1 MKKLLLSLAA
11 LVLLATACEKKQSES
26 VKDNPLVLG
35 STLEHGA
42 PEFDKIYNKH
52 YMPAF
57 KAGMEMQREEI
68 ESIISNSE
76 APSFENTILAYER
89 SGAVLRRTSNV
100 FFALAGAN
108 TSDSILAI
116 EKEVTPLL
124 AEHENFISL
133 NDKLFDRIRVV
144 YENEYE
150 SLEGEDKKL
159 LKEIYDGFVRNGA
172 ALDATKKAELEKI
185 NTRLASLQQEF
196 ESKVTKGTN
205 AAGVWVATAEEL
217 SGLSDAQLKQAEADA
232 QAAGGKEKYFLVVS
246 NTTQQ
251 PLLASLDNRDV
262 RKKLF
267 EASVNRANPGGEF
280 DTEPLVLEIVRLR
293 AKKAELLG
301 FPTFAHWSLQ
311 DAMAKDPQNV
321 YTFFQDLII
330 PYIPKIDAETA
341 EIEAYARQ
349 SEGAEFNLEPYDRF
363 YFSAKMKKEKFDFN
377 EAEVMQ
383 YFELNNVL
391 KNGVFYAATEVFG
404 ITFEERTDL
413 PVYHPDVKVYNV
425 KDADGSLLAIFY
437 TDFFRRDSKRG
448 GAWMDAFAKQSS
460 YFGQLPIIYNV
471 CNYAKPAEG
480 QPALISIDD
489 VETMFHEFG
498 HAIHGMLSNCKY
510 NTLSGTAVSRDFVEY
525 PSQFYEYFISVDAVF
540 DNFAKHYATGEPM
553 PAELKKKVREADNFH
568 SAYSL
573 GESMNSVLVDMGW
586 HIMTPERAEK
596 ITSVKEQEDLMLA
609 NLKLYNKQVPPRY
622 HSSYFRHVFGGGYAA
637 GYYSYLWSEV
647 LAVNT
652 GDLFG
657 ANGGLNREL
666 GQKYRDLILSVGN
679 TKDLEKQFTELT
691 GLEAPDSKALLR
703 AKGL

>member
-11 LVLLATACEKKQSES
+11 LVVLATACEKKQSES
-26 VKDNPLVLG
+26 VKDNPLVAG
-35 STLEHGA
+35 STLEQGA
-42 PEFDKIYNKH
+42 PEFDKIYNRH

-57 KAGMEMQREEI
+57 KAGMEQQREEI
-68 ESIISNSE
+68 ESIVNSSE

-100 FFALAGAN
+100 FFALANAN
-108 TSDSILAI
+108 SSDSILAI
-116 EKEVTPLL
+116 EQEVTPLL
-124 AEHENFISL
+124 AEHQNFISL
-133 NDKLFDRIRVV
+133 NDKLFERIRVV
-144 YENEYE
+144 YENSYE
-150 SLEGEDKKL
+150 TLEGEDKKL
-159 LKEIYDGFVRNGA
+159 LKEIYDGFVREGA
-172 ALDATKKAELEKI
+172 ALEADKKAELEKI

-251 PLLASLDNRDV
+251 PLLASLDNREV
-262 RKKLF
+262 RRKLF
-267 EASVNRANPGGEF
+267 EASVSRTSPDSGFN
-280 DTEPLVLEIVRLR
+280 TEPIALEIIRLR

-301 FPTFAHWSLQ
+301 FRTFADWRLQ
-311 DAMAKDPQNV
+311 DAMAKEPQNV

-330 PYIPKIDAETA
+330 PYIPKINAETA
-341 EIEAYARQ
+341 EIEAYARKT
-349 SEGAEFNLEPYDRF
+349 EGADFSLEPYDRF
-363 YFSAKMKKEKFDFN
+363 YFSAKMKREKFAFD
-377 EAEVMQ
+377 EAEVRQ

-391 KNGVFYAATEVFG
+391 NNGVFYAANAIFG
-404 ITFEERTDL
+404 ITFEERNDL

-425 KDADGSLLAIFY
+425 KDADGTLLAIFY

-480 QPALISIDD
+480 QPALLSIDD

-525 PSQFYEYFISVDAVF
+525 PSQFNEYFITVDAVF

-553 PAELKKKVREADNFH
+553 PAELKKKVRESENFH

-573 GESMNSVLVDMGW
+573 GENMSAVLVDMGW
-586 HIMTPERAEK
+586 HILSSESAEK
-596 ITSVKEQEDLMLA
+596 ITSIKEKEDEILS

-622 HSSYFRHVFGGGYAA
+622 HSLYFRHVFGGGYAA

-652 GDLFG
+652 GDLFS
-657 ANGGLNREL
+657 ANGGLSREL
-666 GQKYRDLILSVGN
+666 GQKYRDLIVSIGN